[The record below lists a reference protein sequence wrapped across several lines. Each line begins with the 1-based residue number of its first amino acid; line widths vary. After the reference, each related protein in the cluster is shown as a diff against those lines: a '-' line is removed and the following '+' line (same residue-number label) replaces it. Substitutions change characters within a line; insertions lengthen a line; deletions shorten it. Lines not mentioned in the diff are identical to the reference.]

1 MATKTLPVRAIQ
13 TNTQADNEKHALRV
27 DFEQSSAMMS
37 SITKLDSCPKST
49 WAKLAVF
56 LLAWSLAPAAFGADS
71 TTWVPTRS
79 TTDAATRKGFEDFY
93 NLEYEKSIREFETVL
108 QTHPDD
114 PFAVNHLLSA
124 VVFKELLRVGALDTE
139 AYSSDNFLDKKYL
152 VPLDPKVHD
161 RVNDLSARSI
171 QLSDGY
177 LAKNPNDV
185 NALYARGV
193 ARGLKATYMGMA
205 EHSWFGALRSALG
218 ARHDDE
224 RVLEL
229 DPNYV
234 DAKNLLGIHLYVIGS
249 LNWPAKVAAS
259 MVGISG
265 NKEKGLQYLREVVA
279 HGTPEVAWD
288 AKIALALFLRRE
300 QKYDE
305 ALQLVGGMYQ
315 AFPRNFLIATEY
327 AHLLNAAGHGPQ
339 AVAAYKKIVAGC
351 RGNAFTVCRME
362 IPAYGLGE
370 AEKGQ
375 RDLQGAADAYDLAAS
390 TAIEPEFKQRAILK
404 AGEMYDAMQKR
415 DLALEKYKAVVA
427 ANSGTE
433 SADLARHYIKQA
445 YVIQ

>member
-1 MATKTLPVRAIQ
+1 MKPSRNPNLPATRLFLVIL
-13 TNTQADNEKHALRV
+13 ALLLTAGV
-27 DFEQSSAMMS
+27 A
-37 SITKLDSCPKST
+37 
-49 WAKLAVF
+49 WAFSGAGET
-56 LLAWSLAPAAFGADS
+56 AWA
-71 TTWVPTRS
+71 PTR
-79 TTDAATRKGFEDFY
+79 TTNDVNTRKGFDNFY
-93 NLEYEKSIREFETVL
+93 NLEYDKSIREFEAAL
-108 QTHPDD
+108 QAHPDD
-114 PFAVNHLLSA
+114 PFAVNHLLSS
-124 VVFKELLRVGALDTE
+124 VIFKELLRIGALDTE
-139 AYSSDNFLDKKYL
+139 AYASDNFLDKKNL
-152 VPLDPKVHD
+152 QPLDPKVHD
-161 RVNDLSARSI
+161 RVN
-171 QLSDGY
+171 QLSTHSIELSEAR

-193 ARGLKATYMGMA
+193 ARGLKSTYMGMA
-205 EHSWFGALRSALG
+205 EHSWFAALRSALG
-218 ARHDDE
+218 ARHDHE
-224 RVLEL
+224 HVLEL

-265 NKEKGLQYLREVVA
+265 NKQKGLEYLREVIA
-279 HGTPEVAWD
+279 HGDPEVAWD

-300 QKYDE
+300 QMYGE

-351 RGNAFTVCRME
+351 RSNAFTVCRIE

-370 AEKGQ
+370 AMKGQ
-375 RDLQGAADAYDLAAS
+375 RDFQGAEEAYELAGT
-390 TAIEPEFKQRAILK
+390 TAVDPDFRQKAMLK

-415 DLALEKYKAVVA
+415 EAALEKYKAVIA

-433 SADLARHYIKQA
+433 SAELARRYIKQA
-445 YVIQ
+445 YSIQ